1 MIGKTPPLN
10 LVPIEQS
17 EGLEANLPGKL
28 EYFNP
33 AGSIKDRIAKAM
45 IDDAAASGKGKPGS
59 VIIEPTSGNS
69 KGLGQ
74 SEGVSLPVPRFGLR
88 SNPPSGPK
96 IEARTIT
103 ALLPDTGDRYL
114 STPLFAD

>member
-17 EGLEANLPGKL
+17 EGLEANLLGKL

-45 IDDAAASGKGKPGS
+45 I
-59 VIIEPTSGNS
+59 EPTSGNS

-74 SEGVSLPVPRFGLR
+74 SEGV
-88 SNPPSGPK
+88 
-96 IEARTIT
+96 
-103 ALLPDTGDRYL
+103 
-114 STPLFAD
+114 

>member
-17 EGLEANLPGKL
+17 EGLEANLLGKL

-45 IDDAAASGKGKPGS
+45 IDDAAAKDVYQDFDLMYVVTETDSFRQTRHGWMSS
-59 VIIEPTSGNS
+59 VHG
-69 KGLGQ
+69 
-74 SEGVSLPVPRFGLR
+74 F
-88 SNPPSGPK
+88 
-96 IEARTIT
+96 
-103 ALLPDTGDRYL
+103 
-114 STPLFAD
+114 

>member
-17 EGLEANLPGKL
+17 EGLEANLLGKL

-45 IDDAAASGKGKPGS
+45 IDDAAA
-59 VIIEPTSGNS
+59 
-69 KGLGQ
+69 
-74 SEGVSLPVPRFGLR
+74 
-88 SNPPSGPK
+88 SGPK

>member
-17 EGLEANLPGKL
+17 EGLEANLLGKL

-45 IDDAAASGKGKPGS
+45 IDDAAASGKTEKPGS

-74 SEGVSLPVPRFGLR
+74 SEGV
-88 SNPPSGPK
+88 
-96 IEARTIT
+96 
-103 ALLPDTGDRYL
+103 
-114 STPLFAD
+114 

>member
-17 EGLEANLPGKL
+17 EGLEANLLGKL

-45 IDDAAASGKGKPGS
+45 IDDA
-59 VIIEPTSGNS
+59 
-69 KGLGQ
+69 GLPLAIVRGL
-74 SEGVSLPVPRFGLR
+74 VNPKAFWLASLPVLRFGLR

>member
-17 EGLEANLPGKL
+17 EGLEANLLGKL

-45 IDDAAASGKGKPGS
+45 IDDAAAVLAGISSGAAVWAALQPAKRPENRGKDHHG
-59 VIIEPTSGNS
+59 IAAGY
-69 KGLGQ
+69 
-74 SEGVSLPVPRFGLR
+74 R
-88 SNPPSGPK
+88 
-96 IEARTIT
+96 
-103 ALLPDTGDRYL
+103 
-114 STPLFAD
+114 

>member
-17 EGLEANLPGKL
+17 EGLEANLLGKL

-45 IDDAAASGKGKPGS
+45 IDDAAASGR
-59 VIIEPTSGNS
+59 
-69 KGLGQ
+69 GL
-74 SEGVSLPVPRFGLR
+74 VNPKAFRLASLPVPRFGLR
-88 SNPPSGPK
+88 SNPSSGPK

>member
-17 EGLEANLPGKL
+17 EGLEANLLGKL

-45 IDDAAASGKGKPGS
+45 IEDAAASGK
-59 VIIEPTSGNS
+59 
-69 KGLGQ
+69 
-74 SEGVSLPVPRFGLR
+74 
-88 SNPPSGPK
+88 
-96 IEARTIT
+96 
-103 ALLPDTGDRYL
+103 
-114 STPLFAD
+114 

>member
-10 LVPIEQS
+10 PVPIEQS

-45 IDDAAASGKGKPGS
+45 IDDAAASGNES
-59 VIIEPTSGNS
+59 
-69 KGLGQ
+69 
-74 SEGVSLPVPRFGLR
+74 PVL
-88 SNPPSGPK
+88 
-96 IEARTIT
+96 
-103 ALLPDTGDRYL
+103 
-114 STPLFAD
+114 

>member
-17 EGLEANLPGKL
+17 EGLEANLLGKL
-28 EYFNP
+28 EYFNH

-45 IDDAAASGKGKPGS
+45 IDDAAASGKRKH
-59 VIIEPTSGNS
+59 
-69 KGLGQ
+69 
-74 SEGVSLPVPRFGLR
+74 
-88 SNPPSGPK
+88 PK